1 VHNPQKFN
9 IAYILGITLIAALGG
24 LLFGYDWV
32 VIGGAKF
39 FYERYFNLTGIPSLQ
54 GLAMSSALIGCIPG
68 ALMAGYLSDNAGRK
82 LSLSLAAILFVISAL
97 GTGMAKAFWIF
108 MLFRIIGGIAI
119 GTASVIS
126 PVYIAEL
133 APRSIRGRFVSL
145 NQLTIVIGILSAQLV
160 NYYIAEEVPLH
171 ATDEMIL
178 NSWNG
183 QMAWRWMFWA
193 GTVPAILFLVLSF
206 IIPESPRYLI
216 KAGKP
221 EKCDAVLAK
230 IGGNAYAESVRNDI
244 LQSFSDTP
252 GRTDLRLLADR
263 KLRPILLLGLV
274 LAAFQQWCGINI
286 VFNYAE
292 EVFVSAGFG
301 ITDSLFNIVIT
312 GMVNLVF
319 TFVAIRTV
327 DRWGRKK
334 LMLIGAAGL
343 AITYLILGFTYYSG
357 ASGIIV
363 LLIIIAAIAIYGM
376 SLAPVTWVILSEI
389 FPNRVR
395 GSAMALASATLWIA
409 STLLVLLFPFI
420 NKLVKV
426 SGAFWLYAFI
436 CLLGFL
442 YIHKK
447 LPETKGKSLEEVEK
461 ELTGQ
466 ASKGRRVE
474 A

>member
-1 VHNPQKFN
+1 MHNSQKFN
-9 IAYILGITLIAALGG
+9 ISYILGITLVAALGG

-39 FYERYFNLTGIPSLQ
+39 FYERYFGLTGISSLQ

-68 ALMAGYLSDNAGRK
+68 ALIAGYLSDKAGRK
-82 LSLSLAAILFVISAL
+82 LSLSLSAILFLVSAV
-97 GTGMAKAFWIF
+97 GTGMADTFGTF

-160 NYYIAEEVPLH
+160 NYLIAEEVPPG
-171 ATDEMIL
+171 ATDTMIL

-183 QMAWRWMFWA
+183 QMAWRWMFWS
-193 GTVPAILFLVLSF
+193 GTVPAVLFLILSF
-206 IIPESPRYLI
+206 FIPESPRFLI

-221 EKCDAVLAK
+221 DRCTAVLAK
-230 IGGNAYAESVRNDI
+230 IGGDEYAESVKNDI
-244 LQSFSDTP
+244 LQSFSDAP
-252 GRTDLRLLADR
+252 AGNDLKLLADR
-263 KLRPILLLGLV
+263 RLRPLLLLGLI

-312 GMVNLVF
+312 GAVNLVF

-327 DRWGRKK
+327 DRWGRRR

-343 AITYLILGFTYYSG
+343 AITYLILGFTYFTG
-357 ASGIIV
+357 ANGIIV
-363 LLIIIAAIAIYGM
+363 LIIIITAIAIYGM

-389 FPNRVR
+389 FPNRIR

-420 NKLVKV
+420 NELVKV
-426 SGAFWLYAFI
+426 SGAFWLYACI
-436 CLLGFL
+436 CLLGYL
-442 YIHKK
+442 YIRKK

-466 ASKGRRVE
+466 A
-474 A
+474 